1 MILVL
6 ENEVDPAYRYFGE
19 ALVSHLPDEEVT
31 VYDYPARGGTPSLD
45 GVEAVIIGGSTAGV
59 YEADDHPW
67 MDAEKGFIRELVA
80 KNMPT
85 LGICFGHQ
93 IINEALG
100 GRVEHRSTHKEL
112 ERIDLADDPL
122 FESVND
128 VIPAVHGD
136 YVVEPGEGMAT
147 LASADYYE
155 HFGTRHRDAPVWTV
169 QFHPEFTEELL
180 SPIRRDFGWDDN
192 ERSFAAVNAVKML
205 GNFLALATSRQLRN

>member
-19 ALVSHLPDEEVT
+19 ALVSHLPDGVE
-31 VYDYPARGGTPSLD
+31 VYDYPARGGTPPLD

-67 MDAEKGFIRELVA
+67 MDDEKAFVRDLVA
-80 KNMPT
+80 ENVPT

-100 GRVEHRSTHKEL
+100 GCVEHHTTHKEL
-112 ERIDLADDPL
+112 ERIALADDPL
-122 FESVND
+122 FEGVND

-136 YVVEPGEGMAT
+136 YVVEPGEGMVGLAT
-147 LASADYYE
+147 ADYYE
-155 HFGTRHRDAPVWTV
+155 YFGTRHRDAPVWTV
-169 QFHPEFTEELL
+169 QFHPEFTEELRA
-180 SPIRRDFGWDDN
+180 PIERDFGWDEND
-192 ERSFAAVNAVKML
+192 RSFADVNAVKTL
-205 GNFLALATSRQLRN
+205 GNFLALATSHQVRN